1 MLEIKYDIWILFL
14 LLNKIT
20 YINFMY
26 KYYKLLR
33 YQLLYKL

>member
-1 MLEIKYDIWILFL
+1 MNIILVIKQ
-14 LLNKIT
+14 N